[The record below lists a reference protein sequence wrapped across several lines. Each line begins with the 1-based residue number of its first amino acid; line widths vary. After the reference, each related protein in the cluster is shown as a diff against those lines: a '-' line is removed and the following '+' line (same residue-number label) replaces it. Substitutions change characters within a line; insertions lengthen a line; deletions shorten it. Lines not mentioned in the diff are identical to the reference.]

1 MAISGVRS
9 VSRMPRSSV
18 FCVNPDQAMDRSS
31 KRLACPRFDIERESL
46 VDEVQCMITN

>member
-1 MAISGVRS
+1 MAISGARS

-18 FCVNPDQAMDRSS
+18 FCVNPDQAMDMLVSDALS
-31 KRLACPRFDIERESL
+31 ERESL